1 MTKKQKSVDYAGLIV
16 SALAG
21 LISIWAQYN
30 DPETS
35 ILSFLLIIGAI
46 LIYFIISWPI
56 GIFKRR
62 FRIIDT
68 NKNSIEA
75 IRKDLNNVKERL
87 DLKGELSDL
96 SARVSLIEKV
106 KMKNKRG
113 QIDPRWIV
121 IIIIIVLLILFLRD
135 KGLI

>member
-46 LIYFIISWPI
+46 LIYFI
-56 GIFKRR
+56 
-62 FRIIDT
+62 
-68 NKNSIEA
+68 
-75 IRKDLNNVKERL
+75 
-87 DLKGELSDL
+87 
-96 SARVSLIEKV
+96 
-106 KMKNKRG
+106 
-113 QIDPRWIV
+113 
-121 IIIIIVLLILFLRD
+121 
-135 KGLI
+135 